1 MRCFLSLEIPAL
13 VRRACIAATQPLR
26 SFSSVAFVA
35 EPQLHV
41 TLRFLENVGETE
53 IAALRAA
60 VLTPWPVAML
70 SVHGLAQFPA
80 RGSPRVI
87 WAGLRG
93 DLDAVSA
100 IARRLDEVALGAGVA
115 ADDRGFHPH
124 ITLGRCKS
132 GFGGARI
139 ERAVRESAEVAIA
152 AAFLQRAWCSTAAGF
167 RRTARSTPNWPLAIA
182 LPGLHEERSDAQRD
196 ARLAFVQCPRV
207 ATCEWLRRLSAR

>member
-1 MRCFLSLEIPAL
+1 M
-13 VRRACIAATQPLR
+13 
-26 SFSSVAFVA
+26 AFVA

-152 AAFLQRAWCSTAAGF
+152 AAFFATRVVLYSSRLSQDGPIYTELAAGDCAAG
-167 RRTARSTPNWPLAIA
+167 TS
-182 LPGLHEERSDAQRD
+182 
-196 ARLAFVQCPRV
+196 
-207 ATCEWLRRLSAR
+207 

>member
-1 MRCFLSLEIPAL
+1 VRCFLSLEIPAL

-26 SFSSVAFVA
+26 NFSSVAFVA

-60 VLTPWPVAML
+60 VLAPWPVAML

-152 AAFLQRAWCSTAAGF
+152 ATFFATRVVLYSSRLSQDGPIYTELAAGDCAAG
-167 RRTARSTPNWPLAIA
+167 TS
-182 LPGLHEERSDAQRD
+182 
-196 ARLAFVQCPRV
+196 
-207 ATCEWLRRLSAR
+207 